1 MTTKP
6 GKRLDATVIARVSTK
21 QFDATYA
28 QARAERTTMSDWIR
42 RVLQAAIQGRPPY
55 NKS

>member
-6 GKRLDATVIARVSTK
+6 RPRLDATVIARVSTK

-28 QARAERTTMSDWIR
+28 QARAERVTMSDWIR

>member
-6 GKRLDATVIARVSTK
+6 RPRLDATVVARVSTK

-28 QARAERTTMSDWIR
+28 QARAERQTMSQWIR
-42 RVLQAAIQGRPPY
+42 RVLQAAISGRPPY

>member
-6 GKRLDATVIARVSTK
+6 RPRLDATVIARVSTK

-28 QARAERTTMSDWIR
+28 KARAERVTMSDWIR
-42 RVLQAAIQGRPPY
+42 RVLQAAIQARPPY